1 MRTAPPETLCQIAG
15 DRDWQTGQPTPG
27 LAEQDYGVRGTDL
40 GFSFLHQGRLFFLF
54 GDTWP
59 RPGLNRD
66 VNSDTIGSVLPTAP
80 GIPSETRSDLCQ
92 HFKFVTE
99 SPSGYLQVRLDGS
112 TLGAR
117 DVPLSGFSS
126 GDAMYVFFLHPTGGE
141 GDLRAYRA
149 TLGVSRDLGRHFA
162 TVVSELPDFFQEVA
176 PVVVDS
182 QGLGRSGLPWVPQQ
196 IVLFFAKTLYEGLPY
211 LAAAPLRTIENP
223 ITWLYFSG
231 TSADGTP
238 QWSTSPHAKAIVCL
252 GSVIGTSISELSV
265 AWEPYLKR
273 WLMLFETDGGSP
285 PGIRMESATAP
296 WGPWTATSEVVLDS
310 NTLGCQSIYWPEG
323 RNGQRCDS
331 LDATS
336 QLPWLQHQ
344 RGRAYGAYLIPGY
357 DEWDPVLNTAHVYF
371 TMSTFNPYTPLILRV
386 GLQLQSRFVPRGG

>member
-1 MRTAPPETLCQIAG
+1 M
-15 DRDWQTGQPTPG
+15 
-27 LAEQDYGVRGTDL
+27 
-40 GFSFLHQGRLFFLF
+40 
-54 GDTWP
+54 
-59 RPGLNRD
+59 
-66 VNSDTIGSVLPTAP
+66 
-80 GIPSETRSDLCQ
+80 
-92 HFKFVTE
+92 
-99 SPSGYLQVRLDGS
+99 
-112 TLGAR
+112 
-117 DVPLSGFSS
+117 
-126 GDAMYVFFLHPTGGE
+126 
-141 GDLRAYRA
+141 
-149 TLGVSRDLGRHFA
+149 
-162 TVVSELPDFFQEVA
+162 
-176 PVVVDS
+176 
-182 QGLGRSGLPWVPQQ
+182 
-196 IVLFFAKTLYEGLPY
+196 
-211 LAAAPLRTIENP
+211 
-223 ITWLYFSG
+223 
-231 TSADGTP
+231 
-238 QWSTSPHAKAIVCL
+238 
-252 GSVIGTSISELSV
+252 IGTSISELSV